1 MAKKIIK
8 KAVKGPARKTAK
20 KAVKQAARKAKKKP
34 ARKKLVDEAAAKT
47 RTRVAS
53 TRRDRRTRATGA
65 KKRPRARR

>member
-1 MAKKIIK
+1 
-8 KAVKGPARKTAK
+8 
-20 KAVKQAARKAKKKP
+20 VKQAARKAKKKP